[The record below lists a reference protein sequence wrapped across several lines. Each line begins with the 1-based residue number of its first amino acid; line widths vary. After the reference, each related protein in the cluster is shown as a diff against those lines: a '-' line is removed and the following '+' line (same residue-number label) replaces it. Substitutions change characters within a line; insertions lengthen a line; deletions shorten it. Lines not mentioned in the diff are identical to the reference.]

1 MKHKSKKRTRKYIK
15 KLRNSK
21 KRTRKYKKRINYK
34 STKKRFRTSRY
45 KRNARK
51 SYKKG
56 GAPTLDEMKYDIKLR
71 KLRLKHLKS
80 DDEITAEK
88 QKILDLN
95 IQLQG
100 LLDAEE
106 AMPGAAATGL
116 GVAAAGPFPHEQQ
129 PGVAAAGPISHE
141 QQPGAAEE
149 TPRRRID
156 QLRQTLMDLT
166 QSLELFKLEGIET
179 EELKTDIHDLEQMIE
194 AEQASSITDASAAA
208 AAAKAEQEAALAAAL
223 AAASAAAVAAAA
235 AQQEAASEASE
246 ELQGRMKL
254 LNYTSDPIYKHPSG
268 GGELWLG
275 TLSSANDIEYLKTF
289 GCKHI
294 ISVIYDGVP
303 TMPPEYGHLYIPVK
317 DNDKSKLEP
326 YFDLTSEFIDNNILL
341 GNNVLVHCSSGVSR
355 SSTIVIAYLM
365 NKQGMTLRDAY
376 RYVYERRNKI
386 LPGKGFF
393 IELMALDH
401 KIHGRNS
408 MGLKEYYAYTVQN
421 RVKEMFNKD
430 VSYEE
435 CFSEIVKRGYDT
447 NHKILQAIY
456 NFV

>member
-166 QSLELFKLEGIET
+166 QSLELFKLEGIE
-179 EELKTDIHDLEQMIE
+179 
-194 AEQASSITDASAAA
+194 
-208 AAAKAEQEAALAAAL
+208 
-223 AAASAAAVAAAA
+223 
-235 AQQEAASEASE
+235 
-246 ELQGRMKL
+246 
-254 LNYTSDPIYKHPSG
+254 
-268 GGELWLG
+268 
-275 TLSSANDIEYLKTF
+275 
-289 GCKHI
+289 
-294 ISVIYDGVP
+294 
-303 TMPPEYGHLYIPVK
+303 
-317 DNDKSKLEP
+317 
-326 YFDLTSEFIDNNILL
+326 
-341 GNNVLVHCSSGVSR
+341 
-355 SSTIVIAYLM
+355 
-365 NKQGMTLRDAY
+365 
-376 RYVYERRNKI
+376 
-386 LPGKGFF
+386 
-393 IELMALDH
+393 
-401 KIHGRNS
+401 
-408 MGLKEYYAYTVQN
+408 
-421 RVKEMFNKD
+421 
-430 VSYEE
+430 
-435 CFSEIVKRGYDT
+435 
-447 NHKILQAIY
+447 
-456 NFV
+456 